1 MHPLARRSLALLVV
15 LPLLAVLTVVS
26 DHRFAAPPGPA
37 RDAPT
42 AMVAMGDSTMSGE
55 GAGSYEPG
63 TDGENGNWC
72 HRSLKATINKTTVAG
87 IDKTFNLSCSGANS
101 EQVGLTDRLQN
112 TEQSQ
117 AKRLAAIAR
126 VNRVAVIVVAVG
138 ANDDP
143 RFSDVLNRCVQAWFE
158 RGADCTATLSDDWR
172 GRVDRMVPKVE
183 RALRDIRKVMDDE
196 GYTERSYSLV
206 VQSYASPVAPTVP
219 GDLQNLAGCPLRT
232 ADMAWVRDV
241 GVGELAKGIKTAAT
255 RVNARYLDLTQA
267 GAKHEAC
274 TGGAKPE
281 NEWFTRLTVD
291 FDGLRDEARASHA
304 LQESFHP
311 NARGHEQVGRCLTD
325 FLGTRARTA
334 ACVTDEKGNLK
345 AVPNPTAD

>member
-1 MHPLARRSLALLVV
+1 
-15 LPLLAVLTVVS
+15 
-26 DHRFAAPPGPA
+26 
-37 RDAPT
+37 
-42 AMVAMGDSTMSGE
+42 MVAMGDSTMSGE

-63 TDGENGNWC
+63 TDGENGDWC
-72 HRSLKATINKTTVAG
+72 HRSLKATINKTVVAG
-87 IDKTFNLSCSGANS
+87 IDKTFNLACSGANS
-101 EQVGLTDRLQN
+101 EAVGLSERFQN
-112 TEQSQ
+112 TEPSQ

-158 RGADCTATLSDDWR
+158 RGADCTATLTDDWR

-183 RALRDIRKVMDDE
+183 KALRDIRKVMDDE

-232 ADMAWVRDV
+232 ADMAWVRDT
-241 GVGELAKGIKTAAT
+241 GVGILAKGVRTAAN

-274 TGGAKPE
+274 TAGTKPE

-291 FDGLRDEARASHA
+291 FDGLRDESRASHA

-311 NARGHEQVGRCLTD
+311 NAKGHEQVGRCLTD
-325 FLGTRARTA
+325 FLGTSAKTA
-334 ACVTDEKGNLK
+334 ACVADQEGNLK
-345 AVPNPTAD
+345 AVLNPNTD

>member
-15 LPLLAVLTVVS
+15 IPLLAVLTVVS

-55 GAGSYEPG
+55 GAGDYEPG
-63 TDGENGNWC
+63 TDGENGDWC
-72 HRSLKATINKTTVAG
+72 HRSLKATIDRTTVAG
-87 IDKTFNLSCSGANS
+87 IDRRFNLSCSGANS
-101 EQVGLTDRLQN
+101 EQVGLTDKFQN
-112 TEQSQ
+112 TEPSQ

-158 RGADCTATLSDDWR
+158 RGADCTATLTDDWR

-183 RALRDIRKVMDDE
+183 KALRDIRKVMDDE

-206 VQSYASPVAPTVP
+206 VQSYASPVAPGVP

-232 ADMAWVRDV
+232 ADMAWVRDT
-241 GVGELAKGIKTAAT
+241 GVGILAQGVNTAAN
-255 RVNARYLDLTQA
+255 RVGARYLDLTQA

-274 TGGAKPE
+274 TGGGNPDD
-281 NEWFTRLTVD
+281 EWFTRLTVD
-291 FDGLRDEARASHA
+291 FDGLRDETRASHA

-311 NARGHEQVGRCLTD
+311 NAKGHEQIGRCLTD
-325 FLGTRARTA
+325 FLSTSARTA
-334 ACVTDEKGNLK
+334 ACVADEKGNLK
-345 AVPNPTAD
+345 AVSNPKAD

>member
-1 MHPLARRSLALLVV
+1 MHPLARRALALLVV
-15 LPLLAVLTVVS
+15 VPLLAVSVVVS

-37 RDAPT
+37 SDAPV

-55 GAGSYEPG
+55 GAGDYEAG
-63 TDGENGNWC
+63 TNGENGDWC
-72 HRSLKATINKTTVAG
+72 HRSVNATINRTVVAG
-87 IDKTFNLSCSGANS
+87 VDKTFNLSCSGANS
-101 EQVGLTDRLQN
+101 EQVGLTDKFQN

-126 VNRVAVIVVAVG
+126 VNRVTVIVVAVG

-158 RGADCTATLSDDWR
+158 RKSDCTSTLSDDWR

-183 RALRDIRKVMDDE
+183 KALRDIRQVMDDE
-196 GYTERSYSLV
+196 GYTDRSYSLV
-206 VQSYASPVAPTVP
+206 VQSYASPVAPGVP

-232 ADMAWVRDV
+232 GDMAWVRDV
-241 GVGELAKGIKTAAT
+241 GVGELAKGISTAAR
-255 RVNARYLDLTQA
+255 RVDARYLDLTQA

-274 TGGAKPE
+274 TGGANPDS
-281 NEWFTRLTVD
+281 EWFTRLSVD
-291 FDGLRDEARASHA
+291 FDGLRDETRASHA

-311 NARGHEQVGRCLTD
+311 NAEGHEQVGRCLTD
-325 FLGTRARTA
+325 FLGGSARTA
-334 ACVTDEKGNLK
+334 SCVDDGTGNLK
-345 AVPNPTAD
+345 AVSSSD

>member
-1 MHPLARRSLALLVV
+1 MSPLARRATALLVV
-15 LPLLAVLTVVS
+15 LPLIAVLTVVS

-72 HRSLKATINKTTVAG
+72 HRSLRATINRTTVAG
-87 IDKTFNLSCSGANS
+87 IDKTFNLACSGANS
-101 EQVGLTDRLQN
+101 EQVGLTDKLQN

-183 RALRDIRKVMDDE
+183 RALRDIRSVMDAE
-196 GYTERSYSLV
+196 GYTQRSYSLV
-206 VQSYASPVAPTVP
+206 VQSYASPVASSVP
-219 GDLQNLAGCPLRT
+219 ADLQNLAGCPLRT
-232 ADMAWVRDV
+232 ADMAWVRDTGV
-241 GVGELAKGIKTAAT
+241 GVLAKGIQTAAN
-255 RVNARYLDLTQA
+255 RVDARYLDLTRA

-274 TGGAKPE
+274 TGGGKPE
-281 NEWFTRLTVD
+281 SEWFTRLTVD
-291 FDGLRDEARASHA
+291 FDGLRDQDRASHA

-311 NARGHEQVGRCLTD
+311 NARGHEQVGRCLSE
-325 FLGTRARTA
+325 FLATTAKTA
-334 ACVTDEKGNLK
+334 ACVVDDKGALK
-345 AVPNPTAD
+345 AVANPTAD